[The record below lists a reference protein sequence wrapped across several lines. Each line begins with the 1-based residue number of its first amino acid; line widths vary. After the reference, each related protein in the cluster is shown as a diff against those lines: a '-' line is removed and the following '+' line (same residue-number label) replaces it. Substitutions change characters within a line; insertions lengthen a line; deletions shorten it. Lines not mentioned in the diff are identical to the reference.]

1 MRPEEMREGYIGW
14 CPHVDAMATGES
26 KGWSSTQDL
35 KAEEFIDQW
44 LPIDPDYNAIIDFFF
59 VRQTPTRECET
70 CGGSGYN
77 AETQNIAD
85 AYYDFEETGN
95 RWCDKLTDD
104 EIEALMEY
112 RKLSR
117 EEAVARMKDKGIGG
131 CDALDRWM
139 LIEVRAKRL
148 GVWGKCEDCG
158 GEGQIPTEP
167 EMLVLNLWMTH
178 PRKGAARGLRITHVE
193 ESHLPVFYALLR
205 DAERRLRKRF
215 ENVPFVT
222 VDSQLFEKG
231 FPDIAGA
238 MFNPR

>member
-44 LPIDPDYNAIIDFFF
+44 LPFDPDYNAIVDFFF
-59 VRQTPTRECET
+59 VRETPARECET

-95 RWCDKLTDD
+95 R
-104 EIEALMEY
+104 
-112 RKLSR
+112 
-117 EEAVARMKDKGIGG
+117 
-131 CDALDRWM
+131 
-139 LIEVRAKRL
+139 
-148 GVWGKCEDCG
+148 CG

-178 PRKGAARGLRITHVE
+178 PRKGLFLGVMEHGE
-193 ESHLPVFYALLR
+193 Q
-205 DAERRLRKRF
+205 RRNTADR
-215 ENVPFVT
+215 E
-222 VDSQLFEKG
+222 
-231 FPDIAGA
+231 
-238 MFNPR
+238 